1 MNIVIVYKKLFLL
14 QLFLL
19 SFRSNMVQK
28 AFWSETLGF
37 YDIEKKETLIHSLI
51 KSFLLFPFLVFSA
64 LRQLKYKYVCL

>member
-28 AFWSETLGF
+28 AFRSETLGF
-37 YDIEKKETLIHSLI
+37 YDIEREENS
-51 KSFLLFPFLVFSA
+51 
-64 LRQLKYKYVCL
+64 

>member
-37 YDIEKKETLIHSLI
+37 SDIEREENLIHSLI
-51 KSFLLFPFLVFSA
+51 KSFLLFPLLVFSA
-64 LRQLKYKYVCL
+64 LKQLKSKYVYL

>member
-37 YDIEKKETLIHSLI
+37 YDIAKKRNLNSLFNQEFSSLSFFGVLRFETIEI
-51 KSFLLFPFLVFSA
+51 
-64 LRQLKYKYVCL
+64 